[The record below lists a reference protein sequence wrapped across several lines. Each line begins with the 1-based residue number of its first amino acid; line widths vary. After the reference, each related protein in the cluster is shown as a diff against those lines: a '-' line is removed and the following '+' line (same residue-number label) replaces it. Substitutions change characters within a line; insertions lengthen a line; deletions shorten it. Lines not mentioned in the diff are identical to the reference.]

1 MARAFALIV
10 LLVAAGCSSSS
21 SSTPTTPTS
30 PTPTPSPGGATTTV
44 TLTDA
49 LTGTAIS
56 GATLTATG
64 LSASASSSAGTMVIS
79 GSASDTV
86 HTITVKATGY
96 VDRSVYLKVPGAA
109 VAVTMIPSS
118 LNLSA
123 FDEMLRVTRLQ
134 RWTSA
139 PPLRVQTQ
147 TMQFTSVNQAEGV
160 AIDDAMTPAEREQ
173 LEADLAW
180 ALPQLTGN
188 QFTAFASV
196 TRASM
201 APGDRMQVLN
211 TGVITVGRYAGLQ
224 AGSGYWGYSRWQF
237 RTDGTVISGTIM
249 LDRDFDRSTS
259 RFVRS
264 LRSHEL
270 GHALGYTHVT
280 LETSVMNSVATT
292 EPNTFDRNVTRIA
305 FQRPPG
311 NVRPDADPSSISLN
325 AIGPAAWSVGAGAG
339 AGPHGHRHTP
349 R

>member
-1 MARAFALIV
+1 M
-10 LLVAAGCSSSS
+10 
-21 SSTPTTPTS
+21 
-30 PTPTPSPGGATTTV
+30 

-49 LTGTAIS
+49 ITGAAVS

-64 LSASASSSAGTMVIS
+64 LSAAASSASGTMVIS
-79 GSASDTV
+79 GTGSDTV
-86 HTITVKATGY
+86 HIVTMKASGY

-160 AIDDAMTPAEREQ
+160 AIDDAMTTTERES

-188 QFTAFASV
+188 QFQAFASV
-196 TRASM
+196 TRESM
-201 APGDRMQVLN
+201 SPGDRMQVLN
-211 TGVITVGRYAGLQ
+211 SGVITVGRYAGLT

-311 NVRPDADPSSISLN
+311 NVRPDVDPSSLSLN
-325 AIGPAAWSVGAGAG
+325 AIGPAVWSVGAG